1 MPCTTPPKPTAKR
14 LAKTL
19 LALIRLNRDSSI
31 SSFFNFF
38 FQLATRGIQ
47 QPSGE
52 QCRYTFS
59 GLGSPRLVV
68 YGPRVVVGESDGD
81 RRLGDPKMSGVHRP
95 FEPET
100 SRSRVAL
107 HAAIRQPWREQCRS
121 SMVRPPL
128 SLCPRAP
135 ILTFAA
141 LQVSLHTTSGEGIPP
156 FPPSIHRL
164 LTSLSCTLLP

>member
-1 MPCTTPPKPTAKR
+1 M
-14 LAKTL
+14 
-19 LALIRLNRDSSI
+19 
-31 SSFFNFF
+31 
-38 FQLATRGIQ
+38 
-47 QPSGE
+47 
-52 QCRYTFS
+52 
-59 GLGSPRLVV
+59 VV

-156 FPPSIHRL
+156 FPPSIHRS
-164 LTSLSCTLLP
+164 LTSLSCALPPLKLPVCRHSSSRTCIPSTPSIITPSYAVSTSHDTRTPLNPESQ